1 MAHHGS
7 AGPHQSGQPVEPGGR
22 SPDAQLAQLRDN
34 LLGGFGQG
42 ADAEQVQA
50 HTRDRRRADA
60 TPSVFERA
68 RTSNT
73 EGPTMSDAA
82 QRSRR
87 GTSPPLA
94 AVGGFLLGVLLTLR
108 LRRRTQ

>member
-1 MAHHGS
+1 MTHRET
-7 AGPHQSGQPVEPGGR
+7 AGPHRSPQRVEPGGR
-22 SPDAQLAQLRDN
+22 SADAQLTQLRLS

-50 HTRDRRRADA
+50 HTRDRQRADA
-60 TPSVFERA
+60 TPSLFERA

-82 QRSRR
+82 QRSRS

-94 AVGGFLLGVLLTLR
+94 AVGGFLLGVLLTLH
-108 LRRRTQ
+108 LRRCSQ

>member
-1 MAHHGS
+1 MARHGT
-7 AGPHQSGQPVEPGGR
+7 AGPHQSGQPVEPGGS
-22 SPDAQLAQLRDN
+22 SPEAQLAQLRDN
-34 LLGGFGQG
+34 LLGGFGRG

-68 RTSNT
+68 RTSNLG
-73 EGPTMSDAA
+73 GPTSSDAA
-82 QRSRR
+82 PKSRR

-94 AVGGFLLGVLLTLR
+94 AVGGFLLGVLLTVR
-108 LRRRTQ
+108 LRRRTR